1 MGECETGRN
10 RRTDTPLGRQ
20 VWRIWWA
27 FESAAYATEVDGV
40 SNIVRTRFGYHL
52 IKIEDKR
59 ILENAIDLEKEK
71 NKLLKSE
78 KDKKLRM
85 YALSHFN
92 KIKQSIA
99 IDYNIQWLEH
109 WQ

>member
-1 MGECETGRN
+1 MKNTKLQKNTQKQPKVLKNTNVGSTSKPILTSQGI
-10 RRTDTPLGRQ
+10 L
-20 VWRIWWA
+20 
-27 FESAAYATEVDGV
+27 F
-40 SNIVRTRFGYHL
+40 L
-52 IKIEDKR
+52 KLEDKR
-59 ILENAIDLEKEK
+59 ILESAIDLEKEK

-78 KDKKLRM
+78 KDKKLHM

-99 IDYNIQWLEH
+99 IEYNIQWLEH